1 MITVIGGSS
10 SQKKRVRSMV
20 EFCADSL
27 MPRLKHKLDI
37 RVELKT
43 SNGGL
48 GENLGTCIWEDT
60 NDRPRSFVI
69 EASSSVNMRT
79 LLITVAHEMV
89 HVKQFARNEQKH
101 MLMVNKVKWM
111 GKTVNTDKVNYW
123 ELPWE
128 IEANGRETG
137 LFINWCVANKVEH
150 QHWTLDKNE
159 L

>member
-1 MITVIGGSS
+1 
-10 SQKKRVRSMV
+10 
-20 EFCADSL
+20 
-27 MPRLKHKLDI
+27 MPRLEHKLDI

-43 SNGGL
+43 SKGGL
-48 GENLGTCIWEDT
+48 NGNLGTCMWEDT
-60 NDRPRSFVI
+60 NDRPRMFVI

-101 MLMVNKVKWM
+101 MLMANKVKWM
-111 GKTVNTDKVNYW
+111 GKTVDIDRVDYW

-128 IEANGRETG
+128 IEAHGRETG
-137 LFINWCVANKVEH
+137 LFINWCIANKVEH
-150 QHWTLDKNE
+150 RQWTLDKNE